1 MKILKFF
8 LVLMTLTSLTI
19 SCKKKYERPDQY
31 SIDLFENER
40 NEQPK
45 KILTSKEALEKSDLV
60 LKTDSIELTD
70 NLKIDDKK
78 VNIYKINSGTIVKS
92 AKDSLRF
99 PIKIISNYDLNINSQ
114 LTDSTTVYLINP
126 QSYKLLITDLGISY
140 QTLSSAPISK

>member
-1 MKILKFF
+1 
-8 LVLMTLTSLTI
+8 MTLTSLTI

-45 KILTSKEALEKSDLV
+45 KILTPKEALEKSVLV
-60 LKTDSIELTD
+60 LKTDLIQLTD
-70 NLKIDDKK
+70 NLKINDKK
-78 VNIYKINSGTIVKS
+78 VNIYKINSGTVVKS

-126 QSYKLLITDLGISY
+126 QSYKLLITDMGISY

>member
-1 MKILKFF
+1 MKISRL
-8 LVLMTLTSLTI
+8 LLLMTFPSLII
-19 SCKKKYERPDQY
+19 SCEKKYERPDHF

-45 KILTSKEALEKSDLV
+45 KILTPKEASEKSLLV

-92 AKDSLRF
+92 AKDSIRF
-99 PIKIISNYDLNINSQ
+99 PIRIISNYNLKIDESKK
-114 LTDSTTVYLINP
+114 DSTAVYLINP
-126 QSYKLLITDLGISY
+126 QSYKLLVKDMEIDY
-140 QTLSSAPISK
+140 QTLPAQISQ